1 LAEEH
6 GQASERRSDDCC
18 TSDHR
23 DLPSKLDYGTVP
35 GPRERLS
42 IRGRYAVPRR
52 KSTHVDDP
60 VAVGQRLRNARERAG
75 LSQRQLSFE
84 GCSPAYISRIEA
96 GERIPSLQLLR
107 EMGRRLGVSED
118 WLATGLDRD
127 VLAEDRTLL
136 DAEIALRFN
145 EIDTAAQLYD
155 QALQGATTNAE
166 KARALAGLGQIAF
179 ERGEPRR
186 AVQHLE
192 QALAL
197 SGTDAT
203 DQPALADTL
212 GRAYATLDDVEPA
225 IRLFRQSLER
235 ANQRKHSPEAVR
247 FGVLLANAYIDRG
260 EFEEAEQVLRDTV
273 EKAENARDPVFR
285 ARIYWSLSR
294 LHALQGEPAP
304 AVRYARKALELLE
317 LTEHTTYAARAH
329 QLLAHVELDRGNATE
344 ALTLLDR
351 GLPLIQEWGNQV
363 EQAIFQLEKARA
375 LAQLGQADE
384 ARKLAGESAELLE
397 SASPVDAGR
406 GHAVVAEVYEQLGD
420 RRSAIETYERAAD
433 LLAVSPS
440 RYVLEVYAKLADL
453 LEEEGR
459 KDEALEVLKKAVAAQ
474 AKAGSP
480 SG

>member
-1 LAEEH
+1 
-6 GQASERRSDDCC
+6 
-18 TSDHR
+18 
-23 DLPSKLDYGTVP
+23 
-35 GPRERLS
+35 
-42 IRGRYAVPRR
+42 VPRR

-60 VAVGQRLRNARERAG
+60 VAVGQRLRSARERAG

-145 EIDTAAQLYD
+145 ELETAAKLYSE
-155 QALQGATTNAE
+155 ALDAATTNTDR
-166 KARALAGLGQIAF
+166 ARSLAGLGQIAF

-197 SGTDAT
+197 SGADPTE
-203 DQPALADTL
+203 QPSLADTL
-212 GRAYATLDDVEPA
+212 GRAYAMLDDLEPA
-225 IRLFRQSLER
+225 IRLFRHSLER
-235 ANQRKHSPEAVR
+235 ANQRRNSPESVR
-247 FGVLLANAYIDRG
+247 FGVLLANAYIDNS
-260 EFEEAEQVLRDTV
+260 EFDEAETVLKETV
-273 EKAENARDPVFR
+273 EKAQNARDPVFR

-294 LHALQGEPAP
+294 LHALQGEATS

-329 QLLAHVELDRGNATE
+329 QLLAHVELDRGNADE
-344 ALTLLDR
+344 ALALLDR
-351 GLPLIQEWGNQV
+351 GLPLVEDGGNDA
-363 EQAIFQLEKARA
+363 EYALFQLERARA
-375 LAQLGQADE
+375 LVRLGRSDE
-384 ARKLAGESAELLE
+384 ATRLASESARMLE
-397 SASPVDAGR
+397 DASPTDAGR
-406 GHAVVAEVYEQLGD
+406 GHVVVGEVYEGMGD
-420 RRSAIETYERAAD
+420 HRRAIETYEYAAE
-433 LLAVSPS
+433 LLSVSPS
-440 RYVLEVYAKLADL
+440 RYLLEVYARLADL
-453 LEEEGR
+453 LEEDGR

-474 AKAGSP
+474 SRAGSP
-480 SG
+480 QA